1 MNWKDVSELINT
13 EAEFIRFTPEKE
25 IIRLYKHQ
33 IVPSGMGTAGQAFTT
48 MVFAQGDLRCL
59 NSYGVLVL
67 ARLVLRPEFSL
78 EQLKAIFM
86 ETVPLSAEFLYTCG
100 FEKVWTY
107 SKMAIEALN
116 TCETKA
122 DFKELI
128 DSLAFYL
135 SVLNGWS
142 LILFPWYIGEIFPQ
156 KKVEDV
162 KEAAEFLGTEL
173 LGIK

>member
-1 MNWKDVSELINT
+1 MNWKEVSEHINH
-13 EAEFIRFTPEKE
+13 EAESIRFTPEKE
-25 IIRLYKHQ
+25 IIRLYQHQ

-67 ARLVLRPEFSL
+67 ARLVDNPLFSL

-86 ETVPLSAEFLYTCG
+86 DAVPLSAEFLYTCG
-100 FEKVWTY
+100 FEKVWTLT
-107 SKMAIEALN
+107 KMVIAALD

-142 LILFPWYIGEIFPQ
+142 LVLFPWYIGELFPQ
-156 KKVEDV
+156 KKLEDF
-162 KEAAEFLGTEL
+162 KAAAEFLESM
-173 LGIK
+173 